1 MLTYLYL
8 TQLVL
13 NLALCHR
20 LTTVTKVLYG
30 IPLPPSQVHR
40 LAHLGEKLGP
50 KSISILVDD
59 ISQLPAAN
67 VFRSI
72 AGFPLHIFIKVDTGY
87 HRAGIPVGTEAF
99 QGLVKRVFELES
111 DKTGV
116 LAGFY
121 SHAGHSYGGDS
132 AIGAMETLVEEI
144 AGLEKAAAEAIS
156 LHCLTSTVPRYI
168 LSVGASPTTTSIEYL
183 HKDDNTPIAK
193 KLISIIERVQKAC
206 SLELHAGV
214 YPFLDM
220 QQLATHASPSAAA
233 DRNGRQGPIGL
244 PDMALTILV
253 EVASVYSSREKPEAL
268 VAAGTLALGR
278 EPCKSYDGWGIVS
291 DWGWG
296 WDTKTSGRS
305 VWKIGRISQEHC
317 VLTEDIDIN
326 KEAQTGLQ
334 VGQKLRIFP
343 NHACVASAGFSW
355 YLIVDS
361 SSVKERQDVIVDVWV
376 RCRGW

>member
-1 MLTYLYL
+1 MLTYIYL

-13 NLALCHR
+13 NLALRHR

-40 LAHLGEKLGP
+40 LAHLGKKLGP

-67 VFRSI
+67 VFKSI

-87 HRAGIPVGTEAF
+87 HRAGLAVGTEAF
-99 QGLVKRVFELES
+99 QGLVQKVFELES
-111 DKTGV
+111 NKVGV

-156 LHCLTSTVPRYI
+156 LRCLTSTVPQYI
-168 LSVGASPTTTSIEYL
+168 LSVGASPTTTSVEKL
-183 HKDDNTPIAK
+183 QGDADRPTAE
-193 KLISIIERVQKAC
+193 KLISIIQRVKKSC

-233 DRNGRQGPIGL
+233 DRNGTQGPIGL
-244 PDMALTILV
+244 ADIALTILV
-253 EVASVYSSREKPEAL
+253 EVASVYLGREKPETL

-291 DWGWG
+291 GWG
-296 WDTKTSGRS
+296 WETTTSGRS
-305 VWKIGRISQEHC
+305 GWKVGRISQEHC
-317 VLTEDIDIN
+317 ILTEDVDID
-326 KEAQTGLQ
+326 KEEQTGLQ

-361 SSVKERQDVIVDVWV
+361 SSPKERQDEIVDVWV